1 MAKALSGVTRS
12 RKVPESEV
20 IKPLCR
26 PRIVTD
32 TPGRGF
38 SFSSSSFPETM
49 APAFFWE
56 KAGRA
61 SNIEDRARAANTILK
76 DVLFTMTDR

>member
-1 MAKALSGVTRS
+1 M

-20 IKPLCR
+20 IRPVCR

-38 SFSSSSFPETM
+38 SFSSSNLPDTM
-49 APAFFWE
+49 AMAFFWE
-56 KAGRA
+56 KAGRD
-61 SNIEDRARAANTILK
+61 SNIKDRARAANTILK